1 VAYCRDPLFAAITF
15 MRAFTPPLLPAIAL
29 RTASGLMLALPAL
42 AGTESPPTTSLTAS
56 APSSDAGRPL
66 RIAEASGCL
75 NCHQIDPRA
84 PGADPDGEAASDY
97 VQPPAPRPPIAP
109 AWRDVATKYRHD
121 PNALDRLT
129 RTVVGGSNPYDSHWK
144 YQISGLAMPP
154 NRIAIT
160 QEDARL
166 VVRWIL
172 SLDDAP

>member
-1 VAYCRDPLFAAITF
+1 
-15 MRAFTPPLLPAIAL
+15 MRAFSPPLLSATAL
-29 RTASGLMLALPAL
+29 CTALGLMLSLPVL
-42 AGTESPPTTSLTAS
+42 AGTEPVPTAALTAS
-56 APSSDAGRPL
+56 QPSADAGRPL

-75 NCHQIDPRA
+75 HCHQVDPR
-84 PGADPDGEAASDY
+84 PPSEDLDGEAASDY

-109 AWRDVATKYRHD
+109 AWRDVATKYRSD
-121 PNALDRLT
+121 PHALDRLT

-154 NRIAIT
+154 NRVAIT
-160 QEDARL
+160 PEDART